1 MRHIATILTGLLAAG
16 TALAGDV
23 YVTKDAQGNPVYTDT
38 PQSIPA
44 QKLDVRTASTDD
56 AAVAQH
62 YSAEMAQY
70 AKDDKAA
77 AASQKQQQS
86 TQVSAEDKTKRCTD
100 ARQRYQT
107 LMTSWRIYEPGPNGE
122 RVYLTSEQIDQAR
135 ASAKQAMDAFCAEQ

>member
-1 MRHIATILTGLLAAG
+1 MRHIATLLSGLLAAG
-16 TALAGDV
+16 PALAGDV
-23 YVTKDAQGNPVYTDT
+23 YVTRDAQGNPIYTDT

-44 QKLDVRTASTDD
+44 QKLDVHTADTDD
-56 AAVAQH
+56 AAVAQR
-62 YSAEMAQY
+62 YSAQMSQY
-70 AKDDKAA
+70 AKDDQAD

-86 TQVSAEDKTKRCTD
+86 AQVTAEDKTKRCTD

-135 ASAKQAMDAFCAEQ
+135 ATAKQTMDAFCAEQ